1 MENVK
6 VKMWKLTLS
15 SLLLCLVL
23 VPAMASAEYTEG
35 VEYIAVAQQPVDT
48 GAKIEVREFFWYG
61 CPHCF
66 HLEPVLREWHKTM
79 SSKAKFVRTPAVFRD
94 TWEAHA
100 RAYYAYEALGVSD
113 KMDMAMFSAI
123 HEKSRPLDN
132 EKSITAFAVEQGI
145 DEKRFHDAYNSF
157 GMAASLK
164 HGIDLQ
170 QRYNITSVPTLVVD
184 GKYITSAGLTHGQEE
199 LMKVLDFLID
209 KSAKERKRK
218 PVRNNK
224 VK

>member
-1 MENVK
+1 M
-6 VKMWKLTLS
+6 KMWKLILPC
-15 SLLLCLVL
+15 LLCWGLA
-23 VPAMASAEYTEG
+23 PAVVAAEYSEG
-35 VEYIAVAQQPVDT
+35 VEYIAVAQQPVET

-66 HLEPVLREWHKTM
+66 HLEPVLEEWRKTM
-79 SSKAKFVRTPAVFRD
+79 SPKAKFVRTPAIFRD

-113 KMDMAMFSAI
+113 KVAMPMFSAI
-123 HEKSRPLDN
+123 HDKNRPLDN

-145 DEKRFHDAYNSF
+145 DEKRFRDAYNSF

-164 HGIDLQ
+164 QGVDLQ
-170 QRYNITSVPTLVVD
+170 RRYNITSVPTMVVD
-184 GKYITSAGLTHGQEE
+184 GKYVTSAGLTHGQEE

-209 KSAKERKRK
+209 KSAKERKRA
-218 PVRNNK
+218 PVRK
-224 VK
+224 K